1 MILRGY
7 TMSDFSNE
15 TQIFSTAN
23 VIDLHE
29 RREAKQKRYSIYLEA
44 MEGIHDLRSQIA
56 DYDFYM
62 SVLALEI
69 SADQLPELGPIS
81 ADQQIQE
88 DLQRLNGFV
97 DALERFVEENKG
109 ISLATARHLMQKQGH
124 REFRMMLDY
133 LAQTDCPFLAR
144 MHDILSPVALN
155 QALEKQA

>member
-1 MILRGY
+1 MTGFPN
-7 TMSDFSNE
+7 D
-15 TQIFSTAN
+15 TQIIRSAE
-23 VIDLHE
+23 VIDLQE
-29 RREAKQKRYSIYLEA
+29 RREAKQKKYSIYLEA
-44 MEGIHDLRSQIA
+44 MEGIHELRSQIA

-69 SADQLPELGPIS
+69 EADKLPELGPLS

-88 DLQRLNGFV
+88 DLSRLNGFV
-97 DALERFVEENKG
+97 NALEQIVEANKG

-133 LAQTDCPFLAR
+133 LSQTDCPFLAK
-144 MHDILSPVALN
+144 MHEILNPAAGG